1 MHSSIAV
8 PELAI
13 SLFTSV
19 VPGQETEDNISVN
32 LSIFKL
38 NPVFSLSFKRMA
50 FHYVKAAK

>member
-50 FHYVKAAK
+50 FH